1 MQDVYLN
8 QIELYLLGALEHHEE
23 KQLRAHL
30 AAGCVEC
37 ARAMAETA
45 RVMRALPGAW
55 LSPSEL
61 AVPPVA
67 LKQRLLNSMKNN
79 DTPLRLERSPQ
90 VWKTWADESEKVSSL
105 PSGLLTVHAH
115 EGVWEDIG
123 VNGILVKRLFV
134 DRANDRATMLVRMP
148 AGASY
153 PRHRHAGAEQ
163 CYVLEGDLRFG
174 GRVFRAGDYQCA
186 DADSIHDVQYT
197 EAGCL
202 LLIVSSLHDEIV
214 EA

>member
-1 MQDVYLN
+1 
-8 QIELYLLGALEHHEE
+8 
-23 KQLRAHL
+23 
-30 AAGCVEC
+30 
-37 ARAMAETA
+37 
-45 RVMRALPGAW
+45 
-55 LSPSEL
+55 
-61 AVPPVA
+61 
-67 LKQRLLNSMKNN
+67 
-79 DTPLRLERSPQ
+79 
-90 VWKTWADESEKVSSL
+90 
-105 PSGLLTVHAH
+105 
-115 EGVWEDIG
+115 
-123 VNGILVKRLFV
+123 
-134 DRANDRATMLVRMP
+134 MLVRMP